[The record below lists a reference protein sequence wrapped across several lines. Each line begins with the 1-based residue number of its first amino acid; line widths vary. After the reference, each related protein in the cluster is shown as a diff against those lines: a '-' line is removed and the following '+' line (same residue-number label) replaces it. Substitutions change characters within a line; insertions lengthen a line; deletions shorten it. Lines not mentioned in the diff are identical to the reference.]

1 MQIALIDIG
10 TSKGIRIPATVLK
23 TFHSLMAFD
32 LKVEGNRIVLDV
44 VEKPRAG
51 WEDKFK
57 NTKNSLLI
65 DETLD
70 IKEWDDL

>member
-1 MQIALIDIG
+1 MQVALINIG
-10 TSKGIRIPATVLK
+10 TSKGIRIPATILK

-32 LKVEGNRIVLDV
+32 LKVEGNRIVLDA

-57 NTKNSLLI
+57 EKKDDLLI
-65 DETLD
+65 DDSLD
-70 IKEWDDL
+70 SREWDDL